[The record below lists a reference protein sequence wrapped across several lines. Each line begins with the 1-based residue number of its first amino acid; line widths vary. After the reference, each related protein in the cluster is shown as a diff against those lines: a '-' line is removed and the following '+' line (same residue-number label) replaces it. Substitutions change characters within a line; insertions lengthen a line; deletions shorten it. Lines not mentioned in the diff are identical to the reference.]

1 MEYTNEMTLEIVSR
15 SCNESLARVTV
26 AAFAT
31 QLNPTLEEVADIKT
45 AVSEAITNCII
56 HAYDNKKQEKIRIEC
71 KTGKRELFVT
81 IIDYGKGI
89 ADIKQAM
96 EPMFT
101 TRPDQERSG
110 MGLKLY

>member
-1 MEYTNEMTLEIVSR
+1 M
-15 SCNESLARVTV
+15 TV

-89 ADIKQAM
+89 EDIKQQWSQCLRQDR
-96 EPMFT
+96 
-101 TRPDQERSG
+101 TRNVPVWDLHLWKHLWTSFWLNPRWEKEQPCV
-110 MGLKLY
+110 